1 MVWKETKKYVERPIR
16 KCLQSSGE
24 RWERLGLSWCHW
36 REIFKKYFGKQKLVL
51 GFTLRVRESKDLK
64 FTSRFLAWPNDR
76 YVCLVAQ
83 FCLTLCN
90 PMDCNLPGSS
100 VHGVF
105 QARIL
110 EWVAIPFSRGFSGP
124 RDRTHVS
131 CFAGGFFTTSATRE
145 AQIGN
150 DIIYWEE
157 KIWMNVNRS
166 EQKKLFHFEP
176 LSLRCLWGDHN
187 KSCLEG
193 EKRWCPGQKWTDCPL
208 IGEIDNGEFK
218 VSSVFRFF
226 FSSFHQLECR

>member
-1 MVWKETKKYVERPIR
+1 MSAEFRWKM
-16 KCLQSSGE
+16 
-24 RWERLGLSWCHW
+24 RLGLSWCHW

-51 GFTLRVRESKDLK
+51 GFTLGVRESKDLK
-64 FTSRFLAWPNDR
+64 FTSRFLAWPNDGC
-76 YVCLVAQ
+76 VCLVARC
-83 FCLTLCN
+83 CLTLCN

-110 EWVAIPFSRGFSGP
+110 EWVAILFSRGFSWP

-145 AQIGN
+145 PQMVGN

-166 EQKKLFHFEP
+166 EYEKLFHFEP
-176 LSLRCLWGDHN
+176 VEMSLRR
-187 KSCLEG
+187 S
-193 EKRWCPGQKWTDCPL
+193 
-208 IGEIDNGEFK
+208 
-218 VSSVFRFF
+218 
-226 FSSFHQLECR
+226 